1 MTDPDD
7 LEPLLAPRPAPAP
20 RAGFDAE
27 LFARTERALTRGRR
41 LRQGTRAAVAAAVF
55 AAGWWMGSGQEQ
67 PVPTENQFLRFRPV
81 EVVTVPIVVPV
92 PSAASDPGP
101 IAAKE
106 PDPATPDAAEL
117 LAEQADDP
125 DRAAR
130 LYRLAGDKYLL
141 DRQDFRNARRCYRLF
156 LGRAGDAG
164 LAAAADDSWL
174 LAELK
179 VSLQKERTDATRNDG

>member
-27 LFARTERALTRGRR
+27 LFARTERVLARRR
-41 LRQGTRAAVAAAVF
+41 LLRRVTRAAAAGAVF
-55 AAGWWMGSGQEQ
+55 TVGWWTGAVPQQPAPLEGQFHRFQ
-67 PVPTENQFLRFRPV
+67 PIQ
-81 EVVTVPIVVPV
+81 VVTVPIVVPV
-92 PSAASDPGP
+92 PIAASEPGP
-101 IAAKE
+101 IAVTE
-106 PDPATPDAAEL
+106 PDPATADAAEL

-125 DRAAR
+125 ARAAR

-156 LGRAGDAG
+156 LARAGAAG
-164 LAAAADDSWL
+164 LTPAGEDSWL
-174 LAELK
+174 LADLK
-179 VSLQKERTDATRNDG
+179 VSLLKERHDATQNDG

>member
-7 LEPLLAPRPAPAP
+7 LEPLLTPRPALAP

-27 LFARTERALTRGRR
+27 LFARTERALARGRR
-41 LRQGTRAAVAAAVF
+41 LRQGSRVAVTAAVF
-55 AAGWWMGSGQEQ
+55 AVGWWLGSGQEQ
-67 PVPTENQFLRFRPV
+67 PAPPENQLLRFRPV

-92 PSAASDPGP
+92 PVMESHPGP
-101 IAAKE
+101 VAAKE

-117 LAEQADDP
+117 LAEQTDNPA
-125 DRAAR
+125 RAAG

-156 LGRAGDAG
+156 LARAGDAG
-164 LAAAADDSWL
+164 MSPAADDNWL

-179 VSLQKERTDATRNDG
+179 VSLSKERTDATRTDG